1 MTSTLNPHF
10 LSQMDSTPT
19 LNLQDGTDFPHS
31 GLFDMLHKG
40 LKGDYA
46 VKLTATDFDITQSST
61 GSVTRLATKGGS
73 VMRNN
78 QLVTI
83 GGGSGSS
90 TNLDLTTT
98 AGAVTTNGTSLTSSR
113 DVTPIEGGDCYLMIV
128 AAANNTIQLR
138 GECGTGFINKVPMIL
153 TNDIPIAMV
162 KVAAGAASTD
172 TATDRPI
179 QYFTT
184 DKTAESL
191 TLAYSSGT
199 YPSHVINYA
208 GIINA
213 SASGNAWTTANQN
226 ITMMKDGGQIDLILT
241 TGPDDSNV
249 GPKLSLKNQKGGG
262 SSAGNTIAGTI
273 QFESIADDASAAP
286 TASMTSKILGVA
298 AGNEYGDLR
307 FSVANQNGNLLETL
321 SLVGSAVAAD
331 VRVGVNKA
339 APLSRFEVD
348 GSFGATLLE
357 LTAGTT
363 LDIAA
368 SFVAIN
374 STGGGGSIQV
384 NLPAR
389 SSALNRIYTIKNDG
403 SDVAEIHRGG
413 SDTIMKNVSQHSET
427 QIDMQPGEFMIIAA
441 GAAKW
446 RVLAYQAMP

>member
-1 MTSTLNPHF
+1 
-10 LSQMDSTPT
+10 
-19 LNLQDGTDFPHS
+19 
-31 GLFDMLHKG
+31 
-40 LKGDYA
+40 
-46 VKLTATDFDITQSST
+46 
-61 GSVTRLATKGGS
+61 
-73 VMRNN
+73 
-78 QLVTI
+78 
-83 GGGSGSS
+83 
-90 TNLDLTTT
+90 
-98 AGAVTTNGTSLTSSR
+98 
-113 DVTPIEGGDCYLMIV
+113 
-128 AAANNTIQLR
+128 
-138 GECGTGFINKVPMIL
+138 
-153 TNDIPIAMV
+153 
-162 KVAAGAASTD
+162 
-172 TATDRPI
+172 
-179 QYFTT
+179 
-184 DKTAESL
+184 
-191 TLAYSSGT
+191 
-199 YPSHVINYA
+199 
-208 GIINA
+208 
-213 SASGNAWTTANQN
+213 
-226 ITMMKDGGQIDLILT
+226 
-241 TGPDDSNV
+241 
-249 GPKLSLKNQKGGG
+249 
-262 SSAGNTIAGTI
+262 
-273 QFESIADDASAAP
+273 
-286 TASMTSKILGVA
+286 MTSKILGVA

-357 LTAGTT
+357 LTAGPT

-374 STGGGGSIQV
+374 TTAGGGSIQV